1 MAYAECIYEYHVTR
15 QIAVWRR
22 ADGLLPILEVVLF
35 LSSDPI
41 PRPIYIIICGFV
53 YVVCVLRTIFGK
65 KLKCPRANSG

>member
-1 MAYAECIYEYHVTR
+1 MIMAYAECIYEYHVTR

-41 PRPIYIIICGFV
+41 PRPIYIIIFV
-53 YVVCVLRTIFGK
+53 FVVCVLRTIFGK
-65 KLKCPRANSG
+65 KIVPTCK

>member
-1 MAYAECIYEYHVTR
+1 MIMAYAECIYEYHVTR

-41 PRPIYIIICGFV
+41 PRPIYIIIYLWFR
-53 YVVCVLRTIFGK
+53 VCCMCVTDHIW
-65 KLKCPRANSG
+65 

>member
-1 MAYAECIYEYHVTR
+1 MAYYAECIYEYHVTR

-41 PRPIYIIICGFV
+41 PRPI
-53 YVVCVLRTIFGK
+53 
-65 KLKCPRANSG
+65 